1 MTKLIYFRVLL
12 VLICCLFLMHPVFA
26 QITKPEP
33 VDLAALER
41 EFGTARDDY
50 LRKLSKF
57 LPGAYEQRFIALTD
71 QQLAEIART
80 RRLWQYYTVNTT
92 KTNNFQK
99 NFLDPIDAV
108 GEMLLINPEQI
119 DDDAVASARVI
130 AFEAG
135 QRLMEARQQMGVE
148 IDPTKEMKSPT
159 GLDYPALDQPHTCV
173 DILRLYECTTVLAH
187 TVAPP
192 DANRVLFANAKR
204 CALIDV
210 EEAAFVMYSNKV
222 RMLIGT
228 VAWVADPLTSACARD
243 HSVDRK
249 NGKARGHT
257 STVPGKEG
265 FGDRLRLWG
274 AKGSSE
280 GAGGGTGES
289 YIRGLSYGGGHTGPL
304 YSIKRNAVGP
314 GRADGAFTSVY
325 YTDKSMYH
333 KSQATQGELF
343 LPPGVEKS
351 DIRSRLLRNAY
362 TGFYK
367 EQFNKAYDALAGEE
381 PGEGFDG
388 AIHRYLIAR
397 LDAEVDWTVTGIK
410 RIAAADDIA
419 EAYVRFQK
427 AQKDMKGIPA
437 FEDEVDALQALFT
450 DESAQQAVKAG
461 KVFRRICAQEYT
473 EANMKKLIEMFPDTI
488 YAQAAQRCIDDG
500 MPRKAAGPLTFFT
513 DRDPDLNQWG
523 YVINY

>member
-1 MTKLIYFRVLL
+1 MTNLIYFRAFL
-12 VLICCLFLMHPVFA
+12 VMGCCLFLLYPAFA
-26 QITKPEP
+26 QATKPEP
-33 VDLAALER
+33 VDLGELEK
-41 EFGTARDDY
+41 EFEDARDDY
-50 LRKLSKF
+50 LHKLKKY

-92 KTNNFQK
+92 KTNDFQK

-108 GEMLLINPEQI
+108 GEMLLIKPEQI
-119 DDDAVASARVI
+119 DDEAVASARSI
-130 AFEAG
+130 AFESG
-135 QRLMEARQQMGVE
+135 QRLMEARLQAGVE
-148 IDPTKEMKSPT
+148 IDPTKGVKSPT
-159 GLDYPALDQPHTCV
+159 GIAYPPLDQPHTCV
-173 DILRLYECTTVLAH
+173 DILRLYEQTTVLAH

-192 DANRVLFANAKR
+192 DANQVLFENAKR

-228 VAWVADPLTSACARD
+228 VAWVADPLTTACARD

-249 NGKARGHT
+249 NGKASGHT

-333 KSQATQGELF
+333 KSQATEGELF

-351 DIRSRLLRNAY
+351 DIRGRLLRKAY

-367 EQFNKAYDALAGEE
+367 EKFNKAYDALVAEE

-397 LDAEVDWTVTGIK
+397 LDAEVQWRVTGIK
-410 RIAAADDIA
+410 RIAAAGDIA
-419 EAYVRFQK
+419 EAHARFQ
-427 AQKDMKGIPA
+427 ALQESMKGVPA
-437 FEDEVDALQALFT
+437 FEEEVEALRSLFA
-450 DESAQQAVKAG
+450 DESVEQEVKAG
-461 KVFRRICAQEYT
+461 KIFRRICAQEYT
-473 EANMKKLIEMFPDTI
+473 EANMKKLIGMFPETI
-488 YAQAAQRCIDDG
+488 YAQAAQKCIDDG
-500 MPRKAAGPLTFFT
+500 MPKKAAGPLTFFT

>member
-1 MTKLIYFRVLL
+1 MIT
-12 VLICCLFLMHPVFA
+12 PAAA
-26 QITKPEP
+26 QATKPE
-33 VDLAALER
+33 VMDLGVLEK
-41 EFGTARDDY
+41 EFEHARRDY
-50 LRKLSKF
+50 LNKLEKY
-57 LPGAYEQRFIALTD
+57 LPQAYEQRFIALTD
-71 QQLAEIART
+71 EQLTEIART

-108 GEMLLINPEQI
+108 ADMLLIKPQHI
-119 DDDAVASARVI
+119 DDEAVAGARAN

-135 QRLMEARQQMGVE
+135 QRLRDARRQSGVE

-159 GLDYPALDQPHTCV
+159 GLAYPPLDQPQTCV
-173 DILRLYECTTVLAH
+173 DILRLYERTMVLAR

-192 DANRVLFANAKR
+192 DARPVLIENAKR
-204 CALIDV
+204 CALIDF
-210 EEAAFVMYSNKV
+210 EEAAFVMYGNQV

-228 VAWVADPLTSACARD
+228 VAWVADPLTTACARD

-249 NGKARGHT
+249 NGKASGHT

-314 GRADGAFTSVY
+314 GRADRAFTSVY

-333 KSQATQGELF
+333 KSQATEGELF
-343 LPPGVEKS
+343 LPPGVERS
-351 DIRSRLLRNAY
+351 DLRSRLLRSAY

-367 EQFNKAYDALAGEE
+367 EQFNKVYDVLAGEE

-388 AIHRYLIAR
+388 AIHRYLTAR
-397 LDAEVDWTVTGIK
+397 LDAEVQWTITGIQ
-410 RIAAADDIA
+410 RIAAAGDVA
-419 EAYVRFQK
+419 EASTRFQR
-427 AQKDMKGIPA
+427 AQKTMQGIPA
-437 FEDEVDALQALFT
+437 FEAEVESLQALFS
-450 DESAQQAVKAG
+450 DESVGESVKAG
-461 KVFRRICAQEYT
+461 KIFRRICAEDYT
-473 EANMKKLIEMFPDTI
+473 AENMKKLIEMFPDTV
-488 YAQAAQRCIDDG
+488 YAKAAKKCIDDG
-500 MPRKAAGPLTFFT
+500 MPKKAAGPLTFFT
-513 DRDPDLNQWG
+513 DRDQDLNQWG